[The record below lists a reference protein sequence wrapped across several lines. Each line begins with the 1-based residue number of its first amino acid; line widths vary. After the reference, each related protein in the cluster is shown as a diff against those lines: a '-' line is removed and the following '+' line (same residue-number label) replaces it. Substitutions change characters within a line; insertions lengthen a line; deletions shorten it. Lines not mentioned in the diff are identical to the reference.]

1 MVQNQ
6 IKYTAI
12 NLKIILLLELSQGVL
27 FDLLI
32 YKNFIGGG
40 VKMSVTNTK
49 WVLKERPQG
58 LVKNENFEL
67 IKEELRDIQDG
78 EVLIENQYL
87 SFDPTQRMW
96 LTDLPGYLPPV
107 QIDEVVRSGGIGKI
121 VESKNENFSEGDLV
135 SGMVGWQTHHIPS
148 ENDLKTM
155 RKVPDVL
162 PIPSM
167 LNIFGTTGITAYF
180 GLLDIG
186 NPQPGETVVVS
197 GAAGATGAMV
207 CQIAKIKGCHVIGI
221 AGGDEKCSWLK
232 DCGVD
237 DVIDYKNS
245 NVAEELTKLAK
256 DGIDI
261 YFDNVGGPILESV
274 LFLININARII
285 CCGSISN
292 YTGDQMPVGPRNLTM
307 LIVRRAK
314 MQGFLVLDY
323 YGRASEAIDDI
334 SKWAMEGKIKH
345 REDIQEGIENC
356 PETLNRLF
364 TGQNQGKQMLKI

>member
-1 MVQNQ
+1 MVQSQ
-6 IKYTAI
+6 IKYTAN
-12 NLKIILLLELSQGVL
+12 NLQIILLLELSQGVL

-58 LVKNENFEL
+58 LVKNENFKL

-121 VESKNENFSEGDLV
+121 VESKNENFSKGDLV

>member
-1 MVQNQ
+1 MVQSQ
-6 IKYTAI
+6 IKYTAN
-12 NLKIILLLELSQGVL
+12 NLQIILLLELSQGVL

-58 LVKNENFEL
+58 LVKNENFKL

-121 VESKNENFSEGDLV
+121 VESKNENFSKGDLV

-162 PIPSM
+162 PIPTM
-167 LNIFGTTGITAYF
+167 LNIFGSTGITAYF

-292 YTGDQMPVGPRNLTM
+292 YTGEQMPVGPRNLTM

>member
-1 MVQNQ
+1 
-6 IKYTAI
+6 
-12 NLKIILLLELSQGVL
+12 
-27 FDLLI
+27 
-32 YKNFIGGG
+32 
-40 VKMSVTNTK
+40 MSVTNTK
-49 WVLKERPQG
+49 WILKERPQG

-232 DCGVD
+232 ECGVD

>member
-6 IKYTAI
+6 IKYTTN
-12 NLKIILLLELSQGVL
+12 NLQIILLLELSQGVL

-32 YKNFIGGG
+32 YKDFIGGG

-49 WVLKERPQG
+49 WVLKERPEG
-58 LVKNENFEL
+58 LVKNENFKL

-78 EVLIENQYL
+78 EILIENQYL

-162 PIPSM
+162 PVPTM
-167 LNIFGTTGITAYF
+167 LNIFGSTGITAYF
-180 GLLDIG
+180 GLLDVG

-232 DCGVD
+232 ECGVD

-292 YTGDQMPVGPRNLTM
+292 YTGEQMPVGPRNLTM

-345 REDIQEGIENC
+345 REDIQKGIENC

>member
-1 MVQNQ
+1 
-6 IKYTAI
+6 
-12 NLKIILLLELSQGVL
+12 
-27 FDLLI
+27 
-32 YKNFIGGG
+32 
-40 VKMSVTNTK
+40 MSVTNTK
-49 WVLKERPQG
+49 WVLKERPRG

-67 IKEELRDIQDG
+67 IKEELRDIQNG

-135 SGMVGWQTHHIPS
+135 SGMIGWQTHHIPS
-148 ENDLKTM
+148 VNDLKTM

-162 PIPSM
+162 PIPTM
-167 LNIFGTTGITAYF
+167 LNIFGSTGITAYF
-180 GLLDIG
+180 GLLDVG

-197 GAAGATGAMV
+197 GAAGDTGAMV

-232 DCGVD
+232 ECGVD

-292 YTGDQMPVGPRNLTM
+292 YTGEQMPVGPRNLTM

-334 SKWAMEGKIKH
+334 SKWATEGKIKH

>member
-1 MVQNQ
+1 MVQSQ
-6 IKYTAI
+6 IKYTAN
-12 NLKIILLLELSQGVL
+12 NLQIILLLELSQGVL

-58 LVKNENFEL
+58 LVKSDNFEL

-135 SGMVGWQTHHIPS
+135 SGIVGWQTHHIPS

-162 PIPSM
+162 PIPTM
-167 LNIFGTTGITAYF
+167 LNIFGSTGITAYF

-232 DCGVD
+232 ECGVD

-292 YTGDQMPVGPRNLTM
+292 YTGEQMPVGPRNLTM

-323 YGRASEAIDDI
+323 YSRSSEAIDDI

>member
-58 LVKNENFEL
+58 LVKNENFKL

-78 EVLIENQYL
+78 EILIENQYL

-135 SGMVGWQTHHIPS
+135 SGMV
-148 ENDLKTM
+148 
-155 RKVPDVL
+155 
-162 PIPSM
+162 
-167 LNIFGTTGITAYF
+167 
-180 GLLDIG
+180 
-186 NPQPGETVVVS
+186 
-197 GAAGATGAMV
+197 
-207 CQIAKIKGCHVIGI
+207 
-221 AGGDEKCSWLK
+221 
-232 DCGVD
+232 
-237 DVIDYKNS
+237 
-245 NVAEELTKLAK
+245 
-256 DGIDI
+256 
-261 YFDNVGGPILESV
+261 
-274 LFLININARII
+274 
-285 CCGSISN
+285 
-292 YTGDQMPVGPRNLTM
+292 
-307 LIVRRAK
+307 
-314 MQGFLVLDY
+314 
-323 YGRASEAIDDI
+323 
-334 SKWAMEGKIKH
+334 
-345 REDIQEGIENC
+345 
-356 PETLNRLF
+356 
-364 TGQNQGKQMLKI
+364 

>member
-6 IKYTAI
+6 IKHTAN
-12 NLKIILLLELSQGVL
+12 NLQIILLLELSQGVL